1 MAINYKKE
9 LEDAAKS
16 MILVHEPDVL
26 IKMIVRMIVRRV
38 KISHA
43 GILLHDKQRD
53 TFVLTVSRGVAGLKI
68 PAGFA
73 RMDSDNPLI
82 RFLNNHRGRAY
93 FSNEALVFHDLKR
106 ALKRRIALE
115 TKELL
120 KGALYQMEIFD
131 AAVVIPSY
139 FREELLGVLL
149 LGKKTDKRRFHAEEL
164 DFFMALTSDVA
175 MAIRNARL
183 FQELELELQKNQHL
197 FLHTIISLAATIDA
211 RDNYTAGHTERVT
224 TLSLNIARRYSQAY
238 AHTLDEKFQE
248 HLRIASLLHDI
259 GKIGTPESIL
269 KKEGPLNDEEKKKMQ
284 EHAIEGTTI
293 LRHIKELGDSILGV
307 KYHHERYDG
316 TGYPEGLKGEQI
328 PLIASIIAVAD
339 TFDAMTTDR
348 PYRRGLSKEEAAVEI
363 RRLSG
368 IQFNPQVAEAFT
380 SLYNEGKV

>member
-26 IKMIVRMIVRRV
+26 IRMIVRMIVRKV

-43 GILLHDKQRD
+43 GILLYDKEKN
-53 TFVLTVSRGVAGLKI
+53 TFVLTVSRGAAGIKI

-73 RMDSDNPLI
+73 RMDQDNCLI
-82 RFLNNHRGRAY
+82 RFLNNRKGKAL
-93 FSNEALVFHDLKR
+93 FSNEALVYGDLKK
-106 ALKRRIALE
+106 ALKHKISAD
-115 TKELL
+115 TKALL

-131 AAVVIPSY
+131 VAVVIPSY
-139 FREELLGVLL
+139 FREDLLGVLL
-149 LGKKTDKRRFHAEEL
+149 LGKKTGNRGFKAEEL

-183 FQELELELQKNQHL
+183 FHDLELELQKNQHL
-197 FLHTIISLAATIDA
+197 FLHTIISLTATIDA

-224 TLSLNIARRYSQAY
+224 ALSLDIAKRYNEIHKHS
-238 AHTLDEKFQE
+238 LDEKFKE

-269 KKEGPLNDEEKKKMQ
+269 KKEGPLNDQEKKKMQ
-284 EHAIEGTTI
+284 EHVIEGTTI
-293 LRHIKELGDSILGV
+293 LKHIKELGDSVLGV
-307 KYHHERYDG
+307 RYHHERYDG

-328 PLIASIIAVAD
+328 PLIAAIISVAD

-348 PYRRGLSKEEAAVEI
+348 PYRLGLSKEKAVDEI
-363 RRLSG
+363 QRLSG
-368 IQFNPQVAEAFT
+368 TQFSPQVVGAF
-380 SLYNEGKV
+380 SLLCKEGKT